1 MKKAV
6 AFWRPYTSHQCA
18 QEEPSGATRNRG
30 SPTLVVVGRSLR
42 TVPAYRSEVGFAS
55 GTPQA
60 PYVCGRTGL
69 LVAKKLSGQRCDL
82 VLGTHKQ

>member
-1 MKKAV
+1 M
-6 AFWRPYTSHQCA
+6 
-18 QEEPSGATRNRG
+18 
-30 SPTLVVVGRSLR
+30 VVGRSLR

-82 VLGTHKQ
+82 VLGTRKQ